1 MDFLF
6 MFIMSP
12 RSLFWLHHAVR
23 SFVGGWLSKLRVAFP
38 IKFSCHVAIFFSM
51 LDILKNLF
59 LTVSFVMRC
68 YFT

>member
-38 IKFSCHVAIFFSM
+38 IKFSCHVAICFS
-51 LDILKNLF
+51 ILVISMDLF
-59 LTVSFVMRC
+59 LTVSFMMC
-68 YFT
+68 WYFT